1 MQTRDFI
8 LKIQQTRACLIA
20 LALLLLLLP
29 PGHPLLR
36 SGGTLGLV
44 GAGGG
49 GGGGGS
55 LCAGGGLGGA
65 GFAHVTGNVFLGSR
79 AIRGRSSGRGAG
91 SRAEVRGHVSAG
103 SPGELDLFLR
113 CLGGRSRCSSRCGGR
128 GRDRG
133 RGRGRGSAGSLLGSL
148 ALSPAGGTTSTRREV
163 KARSCPLSGPL
174 GLSSTS
180 GRFCEA
186 RLSSRTASLGFLL
199 TLLLPQDASALLFL
213 GDTLFLFAFGP
224 LFLLLSATLFRLTL
238 GLLATAAL
246 LNFLDTLLLLSLK
259 LPLGGLAALLK
270 LFVALLRHLLAEA
283 GEDGNKAAETV
294 LEGNRLLVLLLSFL
308 ESLGLDGLVK
318 LHVTLLLGFVVLGNV
333 LQLLAT
339 EGTLQVIDTLGSGA
353 NALIELVLLL
363 LELGKLDG
371 AQPVGIH
378 VLQVDLADVDAL
390 DTALELL
397 KLLLEL
403 LLADAVLFILQTLL
417 FAFPLLVKQSLL
429 LSLLQLLSTNT
440 LAGLLL
446 SLLALQSIGG
456 SFLLLFDEDTAG
468 KGLLVLLGGT
478 SLGAGLSGLL
488 GLDTG
493 LVIRRIDVHA
503 CDVKGLGETGEL
515 GVLKT
520 LHRADVALSRTGGAA
535 GMQSLGGREDIGV
548 EGQNTRGMVDADSEV
563 ALLASVHD
571 ELLNHGRGDLEGI
584 GELCKLVDK
593 LEFDGL
599 VNLGQLL
606 EETGEDDLLQGQ
618 DVLLHLGIGTDLLED
633 GGDLLADGERVEVNL
648 EDVVE
653 IPNFRTSTLEQALV
667 QSIPEKHR
675 TTGWLSHTEQV
686 GQTGILVLAG
696 LIDIDQGASR
706 AGGADD
712 GDRQS
717 RQKDKGSSLGHV
729 SLGHRGVLLLG
740 ALACGES
747 HSGLAEKVVVA
758 VPSGGMEKIV
768 LADEEDPCKLFV
780 VIGHHDVLGG
790 ALAKAE
796 KSVNV
801 FNAAESLLPQ
811 LQLHSNIQLLE
822 AGVKMALQGV
832 GIAEVDSVHL
842 SGVLGGVL
850 DVVTEQLAKTA
861 ELGLAGVLEAKLE
874 GLQGGGLV
882 HDLKASIV
890 LQDLQDGTVG
900 LPEKLE
906 PRSDDSAVGSVARLF
921 ARNSSKQDGLGGLDR
936 FQILDVGRW
945 GSGLQRGLDLVGL
958 GLGLGHLLLG
968 EFDELLEDDLFAAH
982 ISAPIDTQFN
992 EKEHDRFER
1001 GDRTA
1006 ARPLRGDMF
1015 VEDIEG
1021 GGSLAHGDKFL
1032 SPLQ

>member
-1 MQTRDFI
+1 
-8 LKIQQTRACLIA
+8 
-20 LALLLLLLP
+20 
-29 PGHPLLR
+29 
-36 SGGTLGLV
+36 S
-44 GAGGG
+44 
-49 GGGGGS
+49 
-55 LCAGGGLGGA
+55 
-65 GFAHVTGNVFLGSR
+65 
-79 AIRGRSSGRGAG
+79 IR
-91 SRAEVRGHVSAG
+91 
-103 SPGELDLFLR
+103 
-113 CLGGRSRCSSRCGGR
+113 
-128 GRDRG
+128 
-133 RGRGRGSAGSLLGSL
+133 
-148 ALSPAGGTTSTRREV
+148 
-163 KARSCPLSGPL
+163 
-174 GLSSTS
+174 
-180 GRFCEA
+180 
-186 RLSSRTASLGFLL
+186 
-199 TLLLPQDASALLFL
+199 
-213 GDTLFLFAFGP
+213 
-224 LFLLLSATLFRLTL
+224 
-238 GLLATAAL
+238 
-246 LNFLDTLLLLSLK
+246 
-259 LPLGGLAALLK
+259 LAAGAD
-270 LFVALLRHLLAEA
+270 AL
-283 GEDGNKAAETV
+283 V
-294 LEGNRLLVLLLSFL
+294 
-308 ESLGLDGLVK
+308 
-318 LHVTLLLGFVVLGNV
+318 
-333 LQLLAT
+333 
-339 EGTLQVIDTLGSGA
+339 
-353 NALIELVLLL
+353 ELVLLL

-371 AQPVGIH
+371 AQPVGIQ
-378 VLQVDLADVDAL
+378 VLQVNLADVDAL
-390 DTALELL
+390 DTTLKLL

-403 LLADAVLFILQTLL
+403 LLADALLFIPQTLL

-429 LSLLQLLSTNT
+429 LSLLQLLITNT

-456 SFLLLFDEDTAG
+456 SFLLLLDEDTAG
-468 KGLLVLLGGT
+468 KGLLVLLGST
-478 SLGAGLSGLL
+478 SLGAGLGSLL

-503 CDVKGLGETGEL
+503 CDVQGLGETGEL
-515 GVLKT
+515 QAGDFSRGVLKT
-520 LHRADVALSRTGGAA
+520 LHRADLALSRTGGAA

-548 EGQNTRGMVDADSEV
+548 EGQNTCSMVDADSEV

-571 ELLNHGRGDLEGI
+571 ELLDHGRGDLEGI

-593 LEFDGL
+593 LELDGF

-633 GGDLLADGERVEVNL
+633 GGDLLADGKRVEVNL

-653 IPNFRTSTLEQALV
+653 IPNFRTSTLEQALIK
-667 QSIPEKHR
+667 SIPEKHR
-675 TTGWLSHTEQV
+675 TAGWLSHTEQV

-717 RQKDKGSSLGHV
+717 RQKDKGSGLGHV

-740 ALACGES
+740 ALACGERS
-747 HSGLAEKVVVA
+747 GGLAEKVVVA

-780 VIGHHDVLGG
+780 VISHHDVLGG

-811 LQLHSNIQLLE
+811 LQLHGNIQLLE

-906 PRSDDSAVGSVARLF
+906 PRSDNSAVGSVARLF

-968 EFDELLEDDLFAAH
+968 EFDELLEDDLFSSTNISRCKSHHKSEKVLSLPRWFPRWCSGRCSCTGRDHPWQPFLCQRSTHNSTKRSMTGSREAIGLLRVLLEVTCSWRTLRAAGAWPTA
-982 ISAPIDTQFN
+982 IS
-992 EKEHDRFER
+992 
-1001 GDRTA
+1001 
-1006 ARPLRGDMF
+1006 
-1015 VEDIEG
+1015 
-1021 GGSLAHGDKFL
+1021 S
-1032 SPLQ
+1032 